1 MASKKLFMI
10 AAVIAVV
17 AIAAIAAVA
26 LGGGNNN
33 AANDNENEDNTMTA
47 ENSNLRVVV
56 SDVAVGTQQA
66 AVGVDTFLPLDNGS
80 HFVTVFFNVTNKM
93 NVAGTGPALWWSL
106 YTSDGQIHTITFNAA
121 NITPD
126 GLQAGATAAYVLP
139 FEVADGAT
147 PTKLVYNG
155 VTSLEI
161 ALT

>member
-1 MASKKLFMI
+1 MAMSKKMLMI
-10 AAVIAVV
+10 IAVIAIVAII
-17 AIAAIAAVA
+17 AIAAAAA
-26 LGGGNNN
+26 GGNNN
-33 AANDNENEDNTMTA
+33 AANDNEEEDTMTA

-56 SDVAVGTQQA
+56 SDVAGGTQQA

-93 NVAGTGPALWWSL
+93 SVAGTGPALWWSL

-121 NITPD
+121 NTTPD
-126 GLQAGATAAYVLP
+126 GLQAGATASYALP

-161 ALT
+161 PLT